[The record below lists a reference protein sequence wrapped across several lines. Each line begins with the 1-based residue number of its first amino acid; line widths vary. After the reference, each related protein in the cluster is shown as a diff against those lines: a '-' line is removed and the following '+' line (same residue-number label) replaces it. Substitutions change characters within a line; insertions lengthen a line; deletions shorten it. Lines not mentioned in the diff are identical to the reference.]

1 MLKRYR
7 KLTKRLSSR
16 VAKKKSVKQILIGV
30 LAILVV
36 ALIIGEIAN
45 DAVNSSQ
52 PYTKIAEKNY
62 LAATVPIL
70 LDSNVLGQEI
80 TEWRSSNLAHIS
92 LSFLDA
98 ELANWEKSS
107 QDDIVDLNTVGIPP
121 LNAEIEAK
129 LNAALALRK
138 EAIQT
143 IQQGFTVDTAS
154 AGPLPAHAA
163 SDLVE
168 AGKQIRSSNRLLL
181 EVSTY
186 VKKKHLDNRYNVFP
200 LSAWDAPLDK
210 WDAQPVRNWLATWSQ
225 PLYENHLGS
234 GLVISDISTTPLAV
248 KILGIPSTT
257 LAASTTTTT
266 LAASTTTT
274 TLAAS
279 TTTTTLAASTTTTT
293 SGSATSTTLKGRANS
308 GKRLH
313 HKVTTTTLFVPLPIS
328 QIPPS
333 ASTSVLPPVSSLVVK
348 VVVTDQS
355 AEEAYKPV
363 LELNIVGQSPG
374 KSRKSLPKSLN
385 VSKEIH
391 LAPIKPSGSRY
402 ITWQFHHLHLGG
414 SYKLNVQLSDNGFK
428 STSDQIKFQVAAS

>member
-274 TLAAS
+274 T
-279 TTTTTLAASTTTTT
+279 